1 MDKSIIYWDVSTGA
15 PIRRLRGHA
24 GGVKCVCFN
33 EDSSIAISGGRDNAV
48 FCWDIRTRR
57 LEPVQMMRE
66 AKDCITSVLS
76 NENKIITSSLDGC
89 VRYYDIR
96 VGEITSDK
104 IGVPITYLTMT
115 KDEQCL
121 VAACQD
127 SVVRLLDCDTGGLL
141 SEYKGHK
148 ADDYHIECGIM
159 SNDAHI
165 ISGSSQGDAIVWDL
179 LEGKILQNIE
189 LSKFWRYHKI
199 FN

>member
-1 MDKSIIYWDVSTGA
+1 MSTGQ
-15 PIRRLRGHA
+15 PVRRLRGHA
-24 GGVKCVCFN
+24 GGVKCVSFN

-89 VRYYDIR
+89 VRCYDIR
-96 VGEITSDK
+96 VGEMTCDK
-104 IGVPITYLTMT
+104 VGVPITYLNMT
-115 KDEQCL
+115 QDEQCL
-121 VAACQD
+121 LAACQD
-127 SVVRLLDCDTGGLL
+127 SVVRLLDCDSGGLL
-141 SEYKGHK
+141 SEYRGHK

-165 ISGSSQGDAIVWDL
+165 ISGSSNGDAIIWDL

-189 LSKFWRYHKI
+189 ISMKW
-199 FN
+199 